1 MISYYYLA
9 GAIVLEVCGTLLLPV
24 TQNFTRPLQTLG
36 MAACYLGAFYC
47 LTFAVKVIPIA
58 IVYAIWSGV
67 GVFLIAIF
75 SAFVY
80 RQMLEWL
87 QYWGFVSSLPVSVSS
102 ITSVQ
107 RTAISRAHQIP
118 VSGVP
123 PCALD
128 ASVCPGQR
136 VRCGMS

>member
-1 MISYYYLA
+1 VISYYYLA
-9 GAIVLEVCGTLLLPV
+9 GAIILEVCGTLLLPV

-36 MAACYLGAFYC
+36 MAVCYLGAFYC

-80 RQMLEWL
+80 RQMLEW
-87 QYWGFVSSLPVSVSS
+87 P
-102 ITSVQ
+102 
-107 RTAISRAHQIP
+107 AILGLCFIIA
-118 VSGVP
+118 GVGLVNYFSP
-123 PCALD
+123 TH
-128 ASVCPGQR
+128 GH
-136 VRCGMS
+136 